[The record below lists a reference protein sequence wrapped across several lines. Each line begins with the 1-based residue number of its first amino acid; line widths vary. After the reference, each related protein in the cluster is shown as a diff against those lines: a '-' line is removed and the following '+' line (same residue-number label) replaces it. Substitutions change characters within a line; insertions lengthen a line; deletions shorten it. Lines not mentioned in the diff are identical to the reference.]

1 MNNYDNSKARE
12 IRNKVLSNLI
22 KIDMTRSALSA
33 LGSSNN
39 VNKTNMAN
47 LIYSKVIKTT
57 KEK

>member
-12 IRNKVLSNLI
+12 VRNKVLSNLI

-47 LIYSKVIKTT
+47 LIYSKVVKTT

>member
-12 IRNKVLSNLI
+12 VRNKVLSNLI

-47 LIYSKVIKTT
+47 LIYANVVKTT

>member
-47 LIYSKVIKTT
+47 LIYSKVVKTT

>member
-22 KIDMTRSALSA
+22 KVDMTRSALSA

-47 LIYSKVIKTT
+47 LIYAKVVKTT

>member
-12 IRNKVLSNLI
+12 VRNKVLSNLI

-47 LIYSKVIKTT
+47 LIYAKVVKTT